1 MFYDKAENVL
11 NEDFNDAFLDKT
23 KKEFD
28 SLLTTKLDNLVLN
41 WEAILDEN
49 LKEVEQK
56 HTLEGSTH
64 ASKDKEVGE
73 SSDHATTHL
82 QPKPSFDK
90 EGLKQIF
97 TGLGKYFVNFC
108 FAQRFLQ
115 TFNEQGT
122 VKMSSFIKDDAE
134 KEYGLKLY
142 DMMDRE
148 ILKTG

>member
-1 MFYDKAENVL
+1 MISIEILFVSIRPYALETDE
-11 NEDFNDAFLDKT
+11 T
-23 KKEFD
+23 KFV
-28 SLLTTKLDNLVLN
+28 SHNLGLIQTRR
-41 WEAILDEN
+41 ILYIYKVESI
-49 LKEVEQK
+49 LKVEQK

-82 QPKPSFDK
+82 QPKPSLDK

-97 TGLGKYFVNFC
+97 TGLGGYFVNFC

-122 VKMSSFIKDDAE
+122 VKMSSFIKNDAE
-134 KEYGLKLY
+134 QEYGLKLY

-148 ILKTG
+148 ILNTG